1 MIKFFMILAW
11 GALIAAMVFAGL
23 NNASLNKQ
31 VRDIE
36 ELKTQYTRLNSDLQE
51 AEERSNNADVVLEA
65 ARTDNQKVKAGLSL
79 ANDELTRKNGQLRDL
94 TAKFDGMKSKLEELE
109 LLKKQMNGRNIAD
122 VKRELTDKEGQLQ
135 NLKSQNTQLENEI
148 LAIQGD
154 LEDREQQISTL
165 EQKELERRQK
175 VALNAMEAMVIAIN
189 RDYGFVIV
197 NAGSDVGITPDSSLL
212 VQRDVDRIGRL
223 RIVSVEPSVTVADII
238 PGSVSPGAQIMVRD
252 KVIFEQVQ

>member
-31 VRDIE
+31 VREIE

-94 TAKFDGMKSKLEELE
+94 TSKFDGMKSKLEELD
-109 LLKKQMNGRNIAD
+109 LLKKQMGGRNIAD
-122 VKRELTDKEGQLQ
+122 VKRELTDKEEQLQ

-175 VALNAMEAMVIAIN
+175 IALNAMEAMVIAIN